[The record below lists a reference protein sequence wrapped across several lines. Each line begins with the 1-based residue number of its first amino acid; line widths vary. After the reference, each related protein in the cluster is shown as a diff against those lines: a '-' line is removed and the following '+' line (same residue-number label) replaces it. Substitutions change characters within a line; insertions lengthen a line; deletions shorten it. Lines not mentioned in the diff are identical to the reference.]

1 MLQAV
6 VIVLVVVVVLLI
18 AWLVYLTTRCKCTPY
33 RDGAEHTPTPTGG
46 ADDWTAREVIAWEQ
60 TSIAL
65 TRMANAMQPAR
76 MMPPPRPDVPEEFS

>member
-1 MLQAV
+1 MMQAV
-6 VIVLVVVVVLLI
+6 VIALVVVVILII
-18 AWLVYLTTRCKCTPY
+18 AWLVYLTTRCGCKP
-33 RDGAEHTPTPTGG
+33 RHDGADQTPAPTGG

-76 MMPPPRPDVPEEFS
+76 LMAPPRPDVPEDFS